1 MKRAAWLVVA
11 GTVAGFLGV
20 IGLHKTCRAGRAGQF
35 RDPARQPGRPR
46 GRAPPG
52 PHLGHAHQGQA
63 QATGT
68 TLGAL
73 ERYGYGELAARVSI
87 SGGQITG
94 IAVPVLRTAEQY
106 SQQLAVQVIPT
117 LRSEVLA
124 ARSARI
130 NAVSGATYTARP
142 TLCPSRP
149 RWTRRTSGEA
159 RQAHHPASW
168 LAAQHRPPYRAA
180 RPGQAPADP
189 RGARDGHGRVVRG
202 PARSRPP
209 GSRGRDP
216 GGLCAAAP
224 GGRRVHAWNP
234 DTPLRRLR
242 RGDMPEADGPRS
254 LAEVRAACQAARE
267 ASDSGSTPWAM
278 PSGYDPTG
286 LVKGWAVDRA
296 LGALRRAGLPA
307 ALVNGGG
314 DLAAFGGPAPGEPWR
329 AGIRH
334 PWRPD
339 ALATVLEVRPAVG
352 TSGSYERGAHL
363 VDPHTGR
370 PACRGASATVTGPSL
385 VLADAL
391 ATALAVG
398 GDAVLAAVAG
408 LPGYAGYLIR
418 LDGTETWT
426 SGIEFAA
433 P

>member
-1 MKRAAWLVVA
+1 MR
-11 GTVAGFLGV
+11 LGRR
-20 IGLHKTCRAGRAGQF
+20 I
-35 RDPARQPGRPR
+35 
-46 GRAPPG
+46 
-52 PHLGHAHQGQA
+52 
-63 QATGT
+63 
-68 TLGAL
+68 
-73 ERYGYGELAARVSI
+73 
-87 SGGQITG
+87 
-94 IAVPVLRTAEQY
+94 
-106 SQQLAVQVIPT
+106 IP
-117 LRSEVLA
+117 
-124 ARSARI
+124 
-130 NAVSGATYTARP
+130 
-142 TLCPSRP
+142 
-149 RWTRRTSGEA
+149 
-159 RQAHHPASW
+159 
-168 LAAQHRPPYRAA
+168 
-180 RPGQAPADP
+180 
-189 RGARDGHGRVVRG
+189 
-202 PARSRPP
+202 PP
-209 GSRGRDP
+209 GSPPSTGPPTGLPGPDQRLLTHAEHVMGTVVSFAVRPAPAHPDP
-216 GGLCAAAP
+216 GAAIRVACARLHQADA
-224 GGRRVHAWNP
+224 VFSTWNP
-234 DTPLRRLR
+234 DTPLSRLR

-267 ASDSGSTPWAM
+267 ASDGWFDPWAM
-278 PSGYDPTG
+278 PGGYDPTG

-339 ALATVLEVRPAVG
+339 ALATVLEVRGAVA

-370 PACRGASATVTGPSL
+370 PACRAASATVTGPSL
-385 VLADAL
+385 ALADAL